1 MENSDTQADLV
12 TKVASLEKKLEDI
25 TMLLSDVYRF
35 GKLQELLRSGQWK
48 EADEET
54 TRVMLE
60 ITGKSNKEVLTP
72 DDVKEFP
79 TTPLKVIDNL
89 WRNYSHDRFGFSLQL
104 KAYLKLGGTLD
115 TLRAQDL
122 GMLRK
127 LGDEVGWRQNGD
139 WIKGDE
145 VNFSQDLPPGFLPG
159 NWWNSPYGAK
169 MANFFLTRLLTSDL

>member
-12 TKVASLEKKLEDI
+12 ARIANLEQKLENVL
-25 TMLLSDVYRF
+25 MLLSDVYRF
-35 GKLQELLRSGQWK
+35 GKLQELLAAGKWK

-60 ITGKSNKEVLTP
+60 VTGKHNKEVLTP

-79 TTPLKVIDNL
+79 ATALKVIDNL
-89 WRNYSHDRFGFSLQL
+89 WLKYSHDRFGFSLQL
-104 KAYLKLGGTLD
+104 QAYQELGGTID

-127 LGDEVGWRQNGD
+127 LGDEVGWRQNGQ
-139 WIKGDE
+139 WVTGEE